1 MCFIYFLGEHQNT
14 HLPNVAHSQGLFCRR
29 ILNCSCV
36 FFLHLQLIGSG
47 AAAQVITSQGTHGS
61 YLTMQLG
68 SALGAVFGIFVSRGV
83 SGAQLNVVWSMSLW
97 ILGRQ
102 PWRKVPLYALSHLLG
117 AFLGAATVY
126 LQYYDAIQV
135 FSGGHLSVAGPN
147 ATAGIFCSY
156 PADHL
161 SVWGGIVDQV
171 VATALLLI
179 CCLAV
184 EDRRQGLLPDGLAP
198 VLVGALILTIGLSM
212 GSNCGFPLNPARD
225 LGPRLFTFIAG
236 WGEEVFKAGGGWWWV
251 PIVAPFVGGLLGT
264 LIYELLIEVHH
275 PHTPQSPG
283 QESEAVELE
292 ETTPNQ
298 NSSKIIG
305 TVFNS

>member
-1 MCFIYFLGEHQNT
+1 SHVQNT

-275 PHTPQSPG
+275 PHTPQSPEDRDQDHPPFSFFIVLDCRTCASG
-283 QESEAVELE
+283 QAC
-292 ETTPNQ
+292 TRIYQ
-298 NSSKIIG
+298 I
-305 TVFNS
+305 F

>member
-1 MCFIYFLGEHQNT
+1 MERLLQSCRIQSQLVRECLAEFLG
-14 HLPNVAHSQGLFCRR
+14 LYIAV
-29 ILNCSCV
+29 
-36 FFLHLQLIGSG
+36 LIGSG

-68 SALGAVFGIFVSRGV
+68 SALGTVTHDVCFL

-97 ILGRQ
+97 LLGRQ

-126 LQYYDAIQV
+126 LQYYGKISTV
-135 FSGGHLSVAGPN
+135 FISFLSFPLMNMYIAFTFFV
-147 ATAGIFCSY
+147 
-156 PADHL
+156 
-161 SVWGGIVDQV
+161 VV

-275 PHTPQSPG
+275 QLTEGDVHNGPWKKTGTRTIPLFH
-283 QESEAVELE
+283 
-292 ETTPNQ
+292 
-298 NSSKIIG
+298 SSSL
-305 TVFNS
+305 F